1 MGSYLDF
8 LTISSYSIPFEFESP
23 PSTLGDFPIMAAKG
37 LTFLAEPDEL
47 AFSSDFGLC
56 FVVSFLDSFS
66 GDDFSFLTLGGLFS
80 FDFLGGL
87 VSGLFSDFLGLLG
100 FFFVSSSLEFD
111 FLAFLGNAAFS
122 CALLFLSLAFDFGSS
137 LFFSSELGSTS
148 LVF

>member
-1 MGSYLDF
+1 
-8 LTISSYSIPFEFESP
+8 
-23 PSTLGDFPIMAAKG
+23 MAAKG

-56 FVVSFLDSFS
+56 FLDSFS

-111 FLAFLGNAAFS
+111 FLAFLGKAAFS
-122 CALLFLSLAFDFGSS
+122 CALRFLSLAFDFGSS
-137 LFFSSELGSTS
+137 LFFSSELGSAS